1 MIVYV
6 ITSFTLLL
14 LIFSIDLSPQI
25 SFGWPKARN
34 RKWNHKNY
42 SKSVYVHYHKWS
54 LYRWIRKK
62 SRYIYRRTNEQ
73 KEIMQWP
80 NCRPGSDERQFWY
93 HFVWAYHIY
102 IYIVLIIYSGIWATY
117 NEFSVGYR
125 TRMKEKVTAP
135 WIYSWSGCQHRR
147 RASILQ

>member
-102 IYIVLIIYSGIWATY
+102 IYSTNNIQWNMSHVQRILGGLSDP
-117 NEFSVGYR
+117 NEGKGRGS
-125 TRMKEKVTAP
+125 MD
-135 WIYSWSGCQHRR
+135 
-147 RASILQ
+147 L